1 MKVSVPTV
9 RTIIFGHRRL
19 LLWLTALALGFSTL
33 AFAQRDL
40 GTITGTITDAQSAV
54 VPNVKITI
62 TEVATGLKYE
72 VESGSDGSY
81 ARPALK
87 PGTYSVSA
95 EAKGFRRVEQDNV
108 VVTGSVRL
116 TPTRSAI

>member
-1 MKVSVPTV
+1 MKESIPSV

-19 LLWLTALALGFSTL
+19 LFWLTALALVFSTL

-40 GTITGTITDAQSAV
+40 GTITGTVTDAQSAV

-72 VESGSDGSY
+72 VTTGADGEY
-81 ARPALK
+81 MRPALK
-87 PGTYSVSA
+87 PGHVHGRPRKRKVSA
-95 EAKGFRRVEQDNV
+95 
-108 VVTGSVRL
+108 GSSKRM
-116 TPTRSAI
+116 